1 LPAIKSSDAIIKKV
15 QCALKKNQINY
26 VKKNFS
32 LESRLHYNLYHSTAH
47 GTCCEL
53 SICNDDTADKN
64 ASDIKR
70 QSVEFVFAAN
80 SQKIPTIPGN
90 ALDKFMNVTTLNLI
104 NVSLSNITYRHFKD
118 MVQLKYLDL
127 SCNKLRKLPRKLFK
141 ECENLTD
148 LSFTNNQVRKFHE
161 TIN

>member
-1 LPAIKSSDAIIKKV
+1 M
-15 QCALKKNQINY
+15 LKKTQFIDE
-26 VKKNFS
+26 KFLS
-32 LESRLHYNLYHSTAH
+32 WSRIHYNLYHSTAH
-47 GTCCEL
+47 GICCEL
-53 SICNDDTADKN
+53 SIRNDEEADKN
-64 ASDIKR
+64 SSDIKR
-70 QSVEFVFAAN
+70 QSVEFLFAAN
-80 SQKIPTIPGN
+80 NQKIPTIPGN

-148 LSFTNNQVRKFHE
+148 LSFTNNQVRIFHE

>member
-1 LPAIKSSDAIIKKV
+1 MRKDEEV
-15 QCALKKNQINY
+15 
-26 VKKNFS
+26 
-32 LESRLHYNLYHSTAH
+32 
-47 GTCCEL
+47 
-53 SICNDDTADKN
+53 DKN
-64 ASDIKR
+64 SADIKR
-70 QSVEFVFAAN
+70 QTVEFLFAAN
-80 SQKIPTIPGN
+80 SQKIPTLPGN

-148 LSFTNNQVRKFHE
+148 ISFTNNQVRIYHE
-161 TIN
+161 SYKLNDLMIITYSSVYLCYSFPNHFINGLAQWRS